1 MGEKKIVRLFCS
13 DLDGTLLGAEG
24 PTAEFASMWNA
35 MDRASRPILVYNTG
49 RLDEDAKRE
58 ISARN
63 MPQPDFYITGVG
75 TMVFDV
81 SAKAMMD
88 DFSAN
93 LNEGWDV
100 KAVRAMVGN
109 LPEIEEQPS
118 EHQHAW
124 KSSWY
129 WRDKT
134 AHEIESL
141 RESLAG
147 KGISAQVVYSSMRD
161 LDVLPLRANKANAIS
176 WLCERLGV
184 GLDEIVVAGDTG
196 NDSSMFMIPEVR
208 GIVPSNAAPEL
219 LEVIGGEVYRG
230 EGEAAAGVLPGLK
243 HYGILPS

>member
-13 DLDGTLLGAEG
+13 DLDGTLLGEEG
-24 PTAEFASMWNA
+24 PTAEFARQWTA
-35 MDRASRPILVYNTG
+35 LDEASRPLLVYNTG

-58 ISARN
+58 ILSRD

-75 TMVFDV
+75 TMVYDV
-81 SAKAMMD
+81 SSKALMD
-88 DFSAN
+88 DFSDS

-100 KAVRAMVGN
+100 QAVRDMVRK
-109 LPEIEEQPS
+109 LPNIEEQPS

-124 KSSWY
+124 KSSWF
-129 WRDKT
+129 WRDRT

-141 RESLAG
+141 RESLSAN
-147 KGISAQVVYSSMRD
+147 GISAQVVYSSMRD
-161 LDVLPLRANKANAIS
+161 LDVLPLRANKANAIA
-176 WLCERLGV
+176 WLCKRLGI

-196 NDSSMFMIPEVR
+196 NDSSMFMIPGVR

-219 LEVIGGEVYRG
+219 LEVIGGGEVYHG

-243 HYGILPS
+243 HYGILQ